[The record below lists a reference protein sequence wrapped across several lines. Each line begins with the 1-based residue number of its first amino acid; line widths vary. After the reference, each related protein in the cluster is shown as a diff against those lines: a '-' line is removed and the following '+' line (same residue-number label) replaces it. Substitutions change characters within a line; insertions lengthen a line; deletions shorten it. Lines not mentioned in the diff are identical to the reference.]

1 MSAAR
6 PATAESAGRPGRAE
20 VTTGGAAV
28 EAILAGL
35 NERQREAVTHGDGPL
50 LIVAGAGTGK
60 TRVLTRRIAW
70 LIATK
75 RARPE
80 EILALTF
87 TDKAAAE
94 MESRVDVL
102 VPYGYVGATISTFH
116 AFGDRLLREHG
127 IELGLTRDLRVCTR
141 AEVLVFL
148 RERLFE
154 LGLRRYL
161 PLGRPDRHL
170 DALLTLFDR
179 ARDEDV
185 DPAAYRALA
194 ERLAAESGD
203 DAERADRAAAEL
215 EKADAYAR
223 YVGLMRAAGRI
234 DFADQLALALRLL
247 RERPHVRRMLEQRFR
262 YVLVDEFQDTNLV
275 QFELLGLLAGPRAG
289 VTAVGDDDQSIY
301 RFRGARIANLPGF
314 LTRWPAAREVLLVRN
329 YRGRQNLLDAAYR
342 LIRHNDPDRLEAQR
356 GYDKRLVADLGGDG
370 ALERLEFA
378 TASEEADA
386 VAARI
391 AEGLAAGRRPGDYAV
406 LARAH
411 EHLEPFALA
420 LRARGVPFHESAARG
435 LYGREEV
442 RVALAMLRSIADPE
456 DSRAAFHLLGS
467 DAFGADPVDLARLS
481 SWAFHRNRSLR
492 RVVETL
498 DAATIGFEPMPATI
512 DAAARFSHLAR
523 ALGAMAVRRPTAD
536 VLYAFVQESGLLAR
550 LAADPSPE
558 AEERVRNLAKLFT
571 IVQRIGGLLEHD
583 RVENFIRHLDL
594 LIAAGDDPAAA
605 EVETEV
611 DAVHLLTVHNA
622 KGLEFPV
629 VFMVSLVDGRF
640 PARGRPDDMPLPPE
654 LSREAPTA
662 GDAAQE
668 EERRL
673 FYVGMTRAREALILT
688 HAHDYGGR
696 TRRKVSPIVIEALGL
711 ARVPGGARRLDP
723 REAIARHAPAAEP
736 APARRTL
743 PADDQLLRLSSRR
756 IDDYLTCPL
765 KYRYAHEVKVPLAS
779 DPRFMYGNAIH
790 HAIQVWY
797 KHRLRGHPIAAEDVV
812 GAFEESWS
820 SEGFLSREHE
830 ERRLEQGRAMLR
842 RFVAREAGARVG
854 PLQVEQTFQFR
865 RGANLIDG
873 RWDRIDERP
882 EGIVIVDF
890 KTAEVP
896 AVADADRRAARSLE
910 GDQLGLYALAY
921 RETRGVTPAAAELH
935 YVEHGT
941 IGRAAVEPR
950 HLDAAAERIDAAAA
964 GIRRGEFAA
973 RPEFNTCRWCPY
985 ESFCPDAATR
995 ASR

>member
-1 MSAAR
+1 VAA
-6 PATAESAGRPGRAE
+6 P
-20 VTTGGAAV
+20 
-28 EAILAGL
+28 AILAGL
-35 NERQREAVTHGDGPL
+35 NERQRDAVTHGEGPM

-127 IELGLTRDLRVCTR
+127 IELGLGRDLRVCTR

-154 LGLRRYL
+154 LGLERYL

-185 DPAAYRALA
+185 DPSAYRAFA
-194 ERLAAESGD
+194 ERLATEAGD
-203 DAERADRAAAEL
+203 DPERADRAAAEL
-215 EKADAYAR
+215 EKAGAYAR
-223 YVGLMRAAGRI
+223 TMERMRAAGRI

-247 RERPHVRRMLEQRFR
+247 RERPHVRRMLEQRYR
-262 YVLVDEFQDTNLV
+262 HVLVDEFQDTNLV
-275 QFELLGLLAGPRAG
+275 QFELLGLIAGARAS

-301 RFRGARIANLPGF
+301 RFRGARVANLSAF
-314 LTRWPAAREVLLVRN
+314 LARWPGAREVLLTRN
-329 YRGRQNLLDAAYR
+329 YRGRQNLLDAALR

-356 GYDKRLVADLGGDG
+356 GYDKRLIADAPGDG

-386 VAARI
+386 VAGRI
-391 AEGLAAGRRPGDYAV
+391 ADGLAAGRRPGDFAV

-411 EHLEPFALA
+411 EHLAPFALA
-420 LRARGVPFHESAARG
+420 LRARGVPFHEAGTRG
-435 LYGREEV
+435 LYGRDEV
-442 RVALAMLRSIADPE
+442 RIGLAMLRSIADPD

-467 DAFGADPVDLARLS
+467 PTFGADPVDLARLS
-481 SWAFHRNRSLR
+481 SRAYHRNRSLR
-492 RVVETL
+492 QVVEML
-498 DAATIGFEPMPATI
+498 DPATIGFEPTADTR
-512 DAAARFSHLAR
+512 DAAARFTHLAR

-536 VLYAFVQESGLLAR
+536 VLYAFVQESGLLAT

-558 AEERVRNLAKLFT
+558 AEERVRNLAKLFA

-583 RVENFIRHLDL
+583 RVDSFIRHLDL

-605 EVETEV
+605 EVEADV
-611 DAVHLLTVHNA
+611 DAVRLLTVHNA

-640 PARGRPDDMPLPPE
+640 PARGRPDPMPLPPE

-662 GDAAQE
+662 GDAAMA

-696 TRRKVSPIVIEALGL
+696 TRRKVSPFVVEALGL
-711 ARVPGGARRLDP
+711 ARVPGAAKRLDP

-736 APARRTL
+736 APTTRGVMS
-743 PADDQLLRLSSRR
+743 DDQVLKLSSRR

-765 KYRYAHEVKVPLAS
+765 KYRYAHEVRVPLAS

-797 KHRLRGHPIAAEDVV
+797 GHRLRGYPIEAEDVV
-812 GAFEESWS
+812 RAFEESWS

-842 RFVAREAGARVG
+842 RFVERERRTRVA

-865 RGANLIDG
+865 RGANVIDG
-873 RWDRIDERP
+873 RWDRIDERDD
-882 EGIVIVDF
+882 GIVVVDF

-896 AVADADRRAARSLE
+896 KVEDAHRRAARSLKE
-910 GDQLGLYALAY
+910 DQLGLYALAY
-921 RETRGVTPAAAELH
+921 RETRGVVPVAVELH
-935 YVEHGT
+935 YVEHG
-941 IGRAAVEPR
+941 IVGRAAVEPR
-950 HLDAAAERIDAAAA
+950 HLEAATERVDAAAA
-964 GIRRGEFAA
+964 GIRRGAFTA
-973 RPEFNTCRWCPY
+973 RPEFNVCRWCPY
-985 ESFCPDAATR
+985 EGFCPHAATR
-995 ASR
+995 TPR

>member
-1 MSAAR
+1 VSLAR
-6 PATAESAGRPGRAE
+6 PAPPARLAGSPDPPETVAP
-20 VTTGGAAV
+20 AA
-28 EAILAGL
+28 ADPILEGL
-35 NERQREAVTHGDGPL
+35 NERQREAVTHDEGPL

-116 AFGDRLLREHG
+116 AFGDRLLREQG

-141 AEVLVFL
+141 AEVLVFM
-148 RERLFE
+148 REHLFE
-154 LGLRRYL
+154 LGLERYL

-185 DPAAYRALA
+185 DPDAYRALA
-194 ERLAAESGD
+194 ERLAAEAGD
-203 DAERADRAAAEL
+203 DAERADRAAAER
-215 EKADAYAR
+215 EKARAYAR
-223 YVGLMRAAGRI
+223 YVGHMRAAGRI
-234 DFADQLALALRLL
+234 DFADQLALALRLM
-247 RERPHVRRMLEQRFR
+247 RERPHVRRMLEQRYR
-262 YVLVDEFQDTNLV
+262 HVLVDEFQDTNLV
-275 QFELLGLLAGPRAG
+275 QFELLSLLAGSRAS

-301 RFRGARIANLPGF
+301 RFRGARVANLSAF
-314 LTRWPAAREVLLVRN
+314 LARWPGAREVLLTRN
-329 YRGRQNLLDAAYR
+329 YRGRQNLLDAAHR
-342 LIRHNDPDRLEAQR
+342 LVRHNDPDRLEAQR
-356 GYDKRLVADLGGDG
+356 GYDKRLIAAAAGDG

-386 VAARI
+386 VATRI
-391 AEGLAAGRRPGDYAV
+391 AEGVAAGRRPGDFAV

-411 EHLEPFALA
+411 EHLAPFALA
-420 LRARGVPFHESAARG
+420 LRAKGLPFHEAGARG

-442 RVALAMLRSIADPE
+442 RLCLAMLRSIADPD

-467 DAFGADPVDLARLS
+467 APFGADPVDLARLS
-481 SWAFHRNRSLR
+481 SWAFHRNRGLR
-492 RVVETL
+492 RVAESL
-498 DAATIGFEPMPATI
+498 DPVALEFEPAPETV
-512 DAAARFSHLAR
+512 DAAARFTHLAR
-523 ALGAMAVRRPTAD
+523 ALGAMAVRRTTAD
-536 VLYAFVQESGLLAR
+536 VLYAFVQESGMLAR

-558 AEERVRNLAKLFT
+558 AEEKVRNLAKLFA
-571 IVQRIGGLLEHD
+571 IVQRVGGLLEQD
-583 RVENFIRHLDL
+583 RVESFIRHLDL

-605 EVETEV
+605 EVEAEV

-640 PARGRPDDMPLPPE
+640 PARGRPDALPLPPE
-654 LSREAPTA
+654 LSREAETA
-662 GDAAQE
+662 GDAAQA

-673 FYVGMTRAREALILT
+673 FYVGMTRAREALIMT

-696 TRRKVSPIVIEALGL
+696 TRRKVSPFVVEALGL
-711 ARVPGGARRLDP
+711 ARIPGSAKRLDP
-723 REAIARHAPAAEP
+723 HEAIARHAPAVEP
-736 APARRTL
+736 AAPPRVPL
-743 PADDQLLRLSSRR
+743 PDDQSLKLSSRR

-765 KYRYAHEVKVPLAS
+765 KYRYAHEVRVPLAS

-797 KHRLRGHPIAAEDVV
+797 RHRLRGHPITAEDVV

-830 ERRLEQGRAMLR
+830 ERRLEQGRALLR
-842 RFVAREAGARVG
+842 RFVEREQAARVT

-865 RGANLIDG
+865 RGANVIDG
-873 RWDRIDERP
+873 RWDRIDERDG
-882 EGIVIVDF
+882 GIVVVDF

-896 AVADADRRAARSLE
+896 AVEDAHRRAAKSLKE
-910 GDQLGLYALAY
+910 DQLGLYALAY
-921 RETRGVTPAAAELH
+921 HETRGVLPVAVELH
-935 YVEHGT
+935 YVERG
-941 IGRAAVEPR
+941 IVGRAAVEPR
-950 HLDAAAERIDAAAA
+950 HLEAAAERIDVAAA
-964 GIRRGEFAA
+964 GIRRGDFTAK
-973 RPEFNTCRWCPY
+973 PEFNACRWCPY
-985 ESFCPDAATR
+985 ESFCPHAATR
-995 ASR
+995 SR